1 MRGSLGG
8 IEMGKLLEEYTD
20 VKSVRHRVEHI
31 TLPQEDQIHK
41 EKMMEAL
48 THVLAKGT
56 KMPA

>member
-1 MRGSLGG
+1 
-8 IEMGKLLEEYTD
+8 MGKLLEEYTD

-41 EKMMEAL
+41 ERMMEEL